1 MRSSGMSVLPP
12 RRRTQRPRAHG
23 DDDDD
28 DDGELT
34 RTIAYKVGFGKMQAR
49 RMMFTGKVTL
59 NEDGTVSGKPYVD
72 YWSYE

>member
-1 MRSSGMSVLPP
+1 MLKTIWAFLTGGKVVWLKD
-12 RRRTQRPRAHG
+12 H
-23 DDDDD
+23 
-28 DDGELT
+28 DGTLT

>member
-1 MRSSGMSVLPP
+1 MLKTIWAFLTGGKVVWL
-12 RRRTQRPRAHG
+12 Q
-23 DDDDD
+23 DYN
-28 DDGELT
+28 GELT
-34 RTIAYKVGFGKMQAR
+34 RTIAYKAGFGKMQAR

>member
-1 MRSSGMSVLPP
+1 MLKTIWAFLTRGKVVWL
-12 RRRTQRPRAHG
+12 Q
-23 DDDDD
+23 DY
-28 DDGELT
+28 DGELT
-34 RTIAYKVGFGKMQAR
+34 RTIAYKAGFGKMQAR

>member
-1 MRSSGMSVLPP
+1 MLKTIWAFLTGGKVVWLKD
-12 RRRTQRPRAHG
+12 H
-23 DDDDD
+23 
-28 DDGELT
+28 DGELT

-49 RMMFTGKVTL
+49 RMIFIEKVIL

>member
-1 MRSSGMSVLPP
+1 MLKTIWAF
-12 RRRTQRPRAHG
+12 RTGGKVVWLKDH
-23 DDDDD
+23 
-28 DDGELT
+28 DGELT
-34 RTIAYKVGFGKMQAR
+34 RTIAYKAGFGKMQAR